1 MIKWFF
7 NLCIFVKRK
16 VMLQNSIFQ
25 FLTQLKENNNR
36 EWFAE
41 NKKVFLAEEKL
52 AKTFFTAV
60 YTDLE
65 KIDSLDKMQVFRIY
79 RDVRFS
85 KNKLPYKNHFSVGFN
100 RAKPLLRGGMYLHLE
115 NNASFVG
122 GGFWEPNAADLFRMR
137 KEIEMDA
144 SELRAIIA
152 EESFQKYFKTLE
164 GEELKTAPKGFDKTH
179 PDIDL
184 IRKKQFLLT
193 RSFTNKEV
201 LSANFQSEVIATF
214 KAMRPFFNYMSNV
227 LSTDLNGES
236 IY

>member
-1 MIKWFF
+1 
-7 NLCIFVKRK
+7 
-16 VMLQNSIFQ
+16 MLQNSIFQ

-41 NKKVFLAEEKL
+41 NKKAFQAEEKL
-52 AKTFFTAV
+52 AKTFFAAV
-60 YTDLE
+60 YADLE

-85 KNKLPYKNHFSVGFN
+85 KDKSPYKNHFSVGFN
-100 RAKPLLRGGMYLHLE
+100 RAKPLLRGGMYLHIE

-122 GGFWEPNAADLFRMR
+122 GGFWEPNAADLIRMR

-152 EESFQKYFKTLE
+152 QESFQNYFKTLE

-179 PDIDL
+179 SDIDL

-201 LSANFQSEVIATF
+201 LSVNFQSEVIATF
-214 KAMRPFFNYMSNV
+214 KAMRPFFDYMSDV